1 MSVLGA
7 TVGAV
12 AIIGGVGY
20 HSQHEK
26 VDGYRRSIDSLQD
39 KILQDINSAMGCNDF
54 EIRKRALELGRKS
67 VQFSETT
74 QRLVN
79 DKSATF
85 LLPKN
90 AEALRVQM
98 EKGVELK
105 KEGVELVLDGW
116 ETMTNELA
124 PKLGEKS
131 QLMDTAV
138 SPGSPLEQITC
149 DESLV
154 GLLLAKLAKKIFSF
168 LKNALLNL

>member
-1 MSVLGA
+1 MARLGA
-7 TVGAV
+7 AVGAV

-74 QRLVN
+74 QR
-79 DKSATF
+79 ATS
-85 LLPKN
+85 LLPRN
-90 AEALRVQM
+90 AEALRIQM

-105 KEGVELVLDGW
+105 KEGTELVLDDW

-131 QLMDTAV
+131 QLTDAAV

-154 GLLLAKLAKKIFSF
+154 GPLLAKLANSSF
-168 LKNALLNL
+168 PF